1 MTAASAQAALARAR
15 AAKSRMEDGLIGTV
29 AASGGGLA
37 GAVIKR
43 YLPGLVPGEAADT
56 AAVILSDVVVTGLA
70 LWTGSPGWM
79 AFAYG
84 LNGYMAGTTFEQ
96 VLPAAA

>member
-1 MTAASAQAALARAR
+1 
-15 AAKSRMEDGLIGTV
+15 MEHGLIGTV
-29 AASGGGLA
+29 AASAGGIG
-37 GAVIKR
+37 GAVVKR

-56 AAVILSDVVVTGLA
+56 AAVVLSDVVITGLA

-84 LNGYMAGTTFEQ
+84 MNGYMAGTTFEQ
-96 VLPAAA
+96 VLPAA